1 MKKELLR
8 INRLNY
14 NYTRTRKL
22 ENVSFCILEG
32 ECIGF
37 LGLSYSGKDLMT
49 SLLRGELTEGDGSG
63 AIYLGGQKVN
73 DWEVLGK
80 EIYYM
85 CPDNY
90 VIEDWTVA
98 EYLCLVDSGWVGSF
112 WRKGVLNEE
121 AGECFAELELD
132 FDISSRMRDLSELE
146 KRIVDVVKAYRKGA
160 RIIIIEDEFDGVS
173 QTDII
178 KFGKIIR
185 RLIQRKLGVIVNSNS
200 NFIMSELSDKFII
213 FDRGHV
219 VKKCAREYIKNE
231 EQLERFLLGENVLPS
246 REKIEERTEMSW
258 KEEDI
263 VYRIRNLKIFQDDV
277 KNLNFVRGEVVTLL
291 TLNRRKKELLFLIL
305 SGRIN
310 VENVHYIL
318 NGERYDNIDCSELTR
333 KKVVSVRALGS
344 REEVFEHMTVG
355 ENLML
360 PSLEKISF
368 WDYIRSSR
376 NIRKM
381 ILEENHN
388 LKDVKAEGLGIN
400 ERIQMT
406 LERWYIFNPMV
417 LILFDM
423 LVEKMGT
430 KGKVA
435 VMQGAPTAPNHAE
448 RYQAHLDA
456 LAKYPDI
463 QVIDGGIDNDNVET
477 AQSQAAA
484 VLAANPDLTGYL
496 NCDACGSGVAAA
508 IEEKGMQDKVTF
520 VAMDNLIE
528 ILDYVKT
535 GTITATSS
543 TLPQEQGM
551 YAVLMAYQAAQGM
564 PLPANVDTGIGRI
577 TADNIDEWIETVS
590 AK

>member
-98 EYLCLVDSGWVGSF
+98 EYLCLVDSGWAGSF

-231 EQLERFLLGENVLPS
+231 AQLERFLLGENVLPP
-246 REKIEERTEMSW
+246 REKIEERT
-258 KEEDI
+258 
-263 VYRIRNLKIFQDDV
+263 Q
-277 KNLNFVRGEVVTLL
+277 
-291 TLNRRKKELLFLIL
+291 
-305 SGRIN
+305 
-310 VENVHYIL
+310 
-318 NGERYDNIDCSELTR
+318 
-333 KKVVSVRALGS
+333 
-344 REEVFEHMTVG
+344 
-355 ENLML
+355 
-360 PSLEKISF
+360 
-368 WDYIRSSR
+368 
-376 NIRKM
+376 
-381 ILEENHN
+381 
-388 LKDVKAEGLGIN
+388 
-400 ERIQMT
+400 
-406 LERWYIFNPMV
+406 
-417 LILFDM
+417 
-423 LVEKMGT
+423 
-430 KGKVA
+430 
-435 VMQGAPTAPNHAE
+435 
-448 RYQAHLDA
+448 
-456 LAKYPDI
+456 
-463 QVIDGGIDNDNVET
+463 
-477 AQSQAAA
+477 
-484 VLAANPDLTGYL
+484 
-496 NCDACGSGVAAA
+496 
-508 IEEKGMQDKVTF
+508 MQDKVTF